1 MAPIYIIYTKCIDE
15 CWHRL
20 FENDTIDPLLSLAKQ
35 KTSVLQ
41 MRNSRFH
48 FQIRLQR
55 LSSLKMYIHPPPMM
69 MERRAVVTCVYTY
82 IYIYKYLFI
91 YTSKSGVVDVFTLDK
106 LKLSLIK
113 RLKTGGSDGG
123 LGDKCKQ
130 SKRDTRVCHEENT
143 INDAAAA
150 DSREYCI
157 IYIFLNLF
165 LHPSRRKKQNKKTL

>member
-1 MAPIYIIYTKCIDE
+1 MLASLVWEWHYRPVVVIGQTKDEYTADEKLAISLSDQVATTVVIKNVYTPAADDDGTPRRSNVYIHIYI
-15 CWHRL
+15 H
-20 FENDTIDPLLSLAKQ
+20 
-35 KTSVLQ
+35 
-41 MRNSRFH
+41 
-48 FQIRLQR
+48 
-55 LSSLKMYIHPPPMM
+55 
-69 MERRAVVTCVYTY
+69 
-82 IYIYKYLFI
+82 KYLFI
-91 YTSKSGVVDVFTLDK
+91 NIYTPKSGVVDVFTLDK